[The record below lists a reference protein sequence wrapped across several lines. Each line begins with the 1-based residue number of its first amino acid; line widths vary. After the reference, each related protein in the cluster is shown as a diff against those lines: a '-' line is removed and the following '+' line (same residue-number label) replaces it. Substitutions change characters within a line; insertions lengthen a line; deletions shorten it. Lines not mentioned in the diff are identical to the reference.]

1 MEKVSKKLV
10 NKAKEDIGIGSKG
23 AAKKKKE
30 ENKKGGVDSENEDE
44 EEEVEEVPFEKK
56 VNFTEK
62 VRRLTNEG
70 LTKLV
75 KKVKEVCPQALEDVD
90 EQKLHIKVDEIDK
103 DSFEKLD

>member
-1 MEKVSKKLV
+1 MSES
-10 NKAKEDIGIGSKG
+10 EYER

-30 ENKKGGVDSENEDE
+30 ENKKGGGDSENDDE

-75 KKVKEVCPQALEDVD
+75 KKVKEVCP
-90 EQKLHIKVDEIDK
+90 
-103 DSFEKLD
+103 

>member
-10 NKAKEDIGIGSKG
+10 NKAKEDIGLGGKG

-30 ENKKGGVDSENEDE
+30 ETKKGGGGDSENEEE

-90 EQKLHIKVDEIDK
+90 D
-103 DSFEKLD
+103 